1 MPKLFKNLEKKKTCF
16 CIRYLPLVCRL
27 EINVR
32 TTLKLLH
39 LIIISLS
46 LPQSLSS
53 FCMEGGKKTRNSL
66 EDEQCPLADTDLLVN
81 SVKLDLISRNHM
93 AGNRFQWGQGVA
105 VACVP
110 ASHPHVILTQET
122 SNSSAVALTTPQIAT
137 API

>member
-1 MPKLFKNLEKKKTCF
+1 
-16 CIRYLPLVCRL
+16 LPLVRRL

-39 LIIISLS
+39 LIVISLS
-46 LPQSLSS
+46 SPVALLLLQ
-53 FCMEGGKKTRNSL
+53 GRGIKKTRNSL
-66 EDEQCPLADTDLLVN
+66 EDEQCPLADTDPLVN
-81 SVKLDLISRNHM
+81 CVKLDLISRNHM